1 MFDNQDGSN
10 CYECFCELHDEDRN
24 PNRKGPNRYTII
36 TSSNTTTTTGMVDH
50 HCNDL
55 FLNMA
60 AANEYEVFLDAV
72 VDDETDVLQV
82 QSWSNMTVSKSYT
95 L

>member
-1 MFDNQDGSN
+1 M
-10 CYECFCELHDEDRN
+10 
-24 PNRKGPNRYTII
+24 
-36 TSSNTTTTTGMVDH
+36 
-50 HCNDL
+50 

-82 QSWSNMTVSKSYT
+82 ESWSSMTVSKQYSIRCVVAHVFMT
-95 L
+95 